1 STFNAGD
8 FERLITFS
16 QPEID
21 FVVSRGTVLTSPRQV
36 VDHYQSVR
44 TSSRR
49 TMRIDDSF
57 ASGDRLAAE
66 FISDFEFTEDAPEF
80 PSGAAEK
87 GDRLV
92 VHTFVHYRLVDGL
105 LWRARSATLE
115 RTWQRTA

>member
-1 STFNAGD
+1 
-8 FERLITFS
+8 
-16 QPEID
+16 
-21 FVVSRGTVLTSPRQV
+21 
-36 VDHYQSVR
+36 
-44 TSSRR
+44 
-49 TMRIDDSF
+49 MRIDDSF